1 MAVSTRIINCPNC
14 GASIEFRT
22 SAYLPAVCTYCQA
35 SIAPPKEQSAD
46 TNTKLE
52 QNKPI
57 PTINMPEV
65 QGRES
70 RGVPLK
76 PVAGFLLIAVLGI
89 GTHRYISAMGAKAY
103 YDDMHQKIT
112 MLSCADPSINAGSK
126 IRLRFGSFGSETF
139 LTPNN
144 GRYSKT
150 FLNCL
155 NDSTSLGIMKA
166 PKAELILGN
175 VLVKV
180 DAGNSFEPEDS
191 SVSLN
196 RVSATWDVD
205 IHNEQQK
212 RPGLASALD
221 ALAPAKMKVWQCWV
235 KHGIL
240 ERSGETPFNQYTG
253 SNIRVPFRLSV
264 NDQGRITNTFVVN
277 HKSRKE
283 ASTWKDQPAFKNCL
297 TEATASISNWPAAIR
312 GENYFVGLQMNVSQ
326 SPWK

>member
-1 MAVSTRIINCPNC
+1 MAVSRQIINCPNC

-46 TNTKLE
+46 TSTKLE
-52 QNKPI
+52 QKKPI

-65 QGRES
+65 QVQES
-70 RGVPLK
+70 RGIPLK
-76 PVAGFLLIAVLGI
+76 PVAGFLLIAILGI

-103 YDDMHQKIT
+103 YADINQKIRN
-112 MLSCADPSINAGSK
+112 LSCADPTIKEGSK

-139 LTPNN
+139 LTPNG
-144 GRYSKT
+144 GRYSES
-150 FLNCL
+150 FLSCL
-155 NDSTSLGIMKA
+155 NDPTLLGIMKA
-166 PKAELILGN
+166 PKGELILGK
-175 VLVKV
+175 VLVKTS
-180 DAGNSFEPEDS
+180 AGNTFEPDDS

-196 RVSATWDVD
+196 RVSVTWDVD

-221 ALAPAKMKVWQCWV
+221 AFTPAKMKVWQCWV

-240 ERSGETPFNQYTG
+240 KRSGETPFNQYTG
-253 SNIRVPFRLSV
+253 SSIRVPFRVSI

-297 TEATASISNWPAAIR
+297 TDATLSISNWPAAIR

-326 SPWK
+326 QVWD